1 MAALACGLFS
11 NRLSRLIVRPVPK
24 YRLNPQP
31 PEWQYHQSHLLQ
43 TLQYGFTYSF
53 DSK

>member
-1 MAALACGLFS
+1 
-11 NRLSRLIVRPVPK
+11 VRPVPK